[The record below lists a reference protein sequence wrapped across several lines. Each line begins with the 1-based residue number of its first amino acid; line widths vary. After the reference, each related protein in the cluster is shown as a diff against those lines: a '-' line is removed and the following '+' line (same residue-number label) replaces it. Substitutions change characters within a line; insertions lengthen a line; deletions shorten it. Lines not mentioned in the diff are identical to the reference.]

1 MTLISD
7 DKLTVLADSLGSNLL
22 ALQWRV
28 ATAESCTGGWLSKV
42 LTDVAGSSAW
52 FDRGF
57 ITYSNEAKSDM
68 LGVDAAVIATHGAVS
83 VATATAM
90 ANGALQYSRAD
101 LSVAITGIAGPGGG
115 SEAKPVGT
123 VWFAWAR
130 RDGKL
135 ITTLHQ
141 FAGDRAAVRR
151 QSVNIALEGLLA
163 CTR

>member
-1 MTLISD
+1 MTLVSD
-7 DKLTVLADSLGSNLL
+7 DKLTALANSLGSALQ

-28 ATAESCTGGWLSKV
+28 ASAESCTGGWLSKV

-57 ITYSNEAKSDM
+57 VTYSNEAKSDM
-68 LGVDAAVIATHGAVS
+68 LGVDAAVMAAHGAVS